1 MPGSTRSFEFAKRLA
16 RMGHEVVIVTSERSG
31 KKGTKTYEENI
42 EGFKVHWIPVKYSN
56 HMSFSSRIFAFLKF
70 AILSTKISL
79 SVKSD
84 IVFATSTPLT
94 IAVPAIIYSKIKK
107 VPYVF
112 EVRDLWPELPI
123 AMKAISNPISIWLA
137 KLLERVAYANASAIV
152 ALSPGMMEGIVSK
165 NYPQNRVCIIPNC
178 CDLDKF
184 KVDSKKSIKFAENY
198 RYTKNKK
205 VVIYAGTLGLI
216 NGVESLVMIAKELE
230 RISKDICFMIVGDGS
245 EKIKTIELAKK
256 LSIYNKNIFFE
267 NPLNKNEI
275 PKLFSIAD
283 ASTSLFVDKPE
294 MRANSANKF
303 FDALAASKPLIINYG
318 GWHHDLIIEKKNGI
332 SIWNMDYKEA
342 ALKINEMLGDSD
354 FMKEARIN
362 SFKLAKTFNRD
373 TSAEVLEIVLKSVI
387 GKDNKDISKLSL

>member
-42 EGFKVHWIPVKYSN
+42 EGFKVHWIPVEYSN

-267 NPLNKNEI
+267 NPLNKNKI

>member
-16 RMGHEVVIVTSERSG
+16 KNGHEVVIITSERSE

-42 EGFKVHWIPVKYSN
+42 EGFKVHWIPVEYSN

-70 AILSTKISL
+70 AFLSTKISL

-94 IAVPAIIYSKIKK
+94 IALPAIIYSKIKR

-152 ALSPGMMEGIVSK
+152 ALSPGMREGIVSK
-165 NYPQNRVCIIPNC
+165 NYPQNRVCVIPNC
-178 CDLDKF
+178 CDMDKF
-184 KVDSKKSIKFAENY
+184 KVDSEESIKFTENY
-198 RYTKNKK
+198 SYTKNKK
-205 VVIYAGTLGLI
+205 VVLYAGTLGLI

-230 RISKDICFMIVGDGS
+230 KISKDICIMIVGDGS
-245 EKIKTIELAKK
+245 EKNKTVELAKK
-256 LSIYNKNIFFE
+256 LSVYNKNIFFE
-267 NPLNKNEI
+267 NPLNKNEV

-283 ASTSLFVDKPE
+283 ATTSLFINKPE

-318 GWHHDLIIEKKNGI
+318 GWHNDLIAEKKNGI
-332 SIWNMDYKEA
+332 SIWNMNYKKA
-342 ALKINEMLGDSD
+342 ALKINEMLDNSD
-354 FMKEARIN
+354 FMKEAKIN
-362 SFKLAKTFNRD
+362 SFQLARRFNRD
-373 TSAEVLEIVLKSVI
+373 DAAKLLEQVLISIYKKE
-387 GKDNKDISKLSL
+387 NKDISEFNL